1 MIARDMILP
10 LPFNRDNLLRKKIGL
25 FPMPPPFVKA
35 VKPMQKG
42 GQVGDINERFK
53 AAASKKKSK
62 ATGSQ
67 IATAIKQVYAEAR
80 KDGVFAPPA
89 AARAVAMARLAGDKN
104 AKFDPARLKTITV
117 RRFK

>member
-53 AAASKKKSK
+53 AAASKKGK
-62 ATGSQ
+62 AGSSQ
-67 IATAIKQVYAEAR
+67 ISTAIKAVYAEAK
-80 KDGVFAPPA
+80 KDGQFVPPA
-89 AARAVAMARLAGDKN
+89 AARAIALARLAGKN
-104 AKFDPARLKTITV
+104 AKFGPSRLKTITV